1 LITGD
6 VVAQEFAAGR
16 TRIAAAPGEC
26 VITPAAW
33 TKAFELGVT
42 FDRSATVTPVKPD
55 ATPTQGRSTREVD
68 ASGIV
73 VVRGESVELTPFAA
87 AGAGKKVGMADLV
100 TGRDGAPMTAGIM
113 SWAREDSF
121 AWKLDYDEVD
131 LVLEGVLHVTIDG
144 RTLEAKAGDVV
155 YLPKGSSIVFGT
167 PWRTKVFYVTYPAD
181 WAGGAR

>member
-16 TRIAAAPGEC
+16 TRIAAAPAEC

-42 FDRSATVTPVKPD
+42 FDRSASPTPAAKPD

-100 TGRDGAPMTAGIM
+100 YTMYRGRLVARREGGEIELTAIL
-113 SWAREDSF
+113 ADITHP
-121 AWKLDYDEVD
+121 V
-131 LVLEGVLHVTIDG
+131 
-144 RTLEAKAGDVV
+144 AKDA
-155 YLPKGSSIVFGT
+155 
-167 PWRTKVFYVTYPAD
+167 A
-181 WAGGAR
+181 A